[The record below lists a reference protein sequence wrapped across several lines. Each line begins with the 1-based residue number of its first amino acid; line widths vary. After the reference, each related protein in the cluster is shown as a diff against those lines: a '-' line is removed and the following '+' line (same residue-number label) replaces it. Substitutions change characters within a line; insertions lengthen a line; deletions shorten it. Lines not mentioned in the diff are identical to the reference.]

1 MASERAR
8 RGARDPR
15 RRDRH
20 LLPDDVHTR
29 DPDAEAWIHCG
40 WGRLLFAH
48 TFADPARLVE
58 SIGEE
63 APDERDIA
71 VYVAD
76 PHVVLSMAPQE
87 VFLDPSHTLRLWMSH
102 YRPASE
108 RPRGFQV
115 RRMADKADALA
126 SNRIYAR
133 LDMVQVPLDF
143 FAKNLNSRRLIYLV
157 AVDEAGV
164 VVGSVTGVDHVRAF
178 DDPEQGASL
187 WCLAVD
193 PECSLPGVG
202 EALVRSLA
210 EHYQARGR
218 AFLDLS
224 VMHDNAPALRLYRR
238 IGFERVAWF
247 TLKKRNP
254 INEQLFIAPQPEAR
268 LNPYAR
274 IIINVARRRGIGVN
288 VEDEEANLFHLSFGG
303 RSIACRESLSALTS
317 AVALTRCDDKSLTH
331 RLLARAGLAVPEQIE
346 VGATVGEPERDFLR
360 RHGSVVVKP
369 ARGEQG
375 RGISVDVRDESTLER
390 AVQIAW
396 PHGDRVLVE
405 RFCPGADLRI
415 VVIGGEMVAAALRRP
430 AQITGNGRDS
440 IERLIEA
447 QSRRR
452 AAATGGESRIPIDAE
467 TRRCV
472 GLSGH
477 ELDDVLP
484 EGESLNVRRTAN
496 LHTGGTLH
504 DVTDEIHPILAEA
517 AIRAAE
523 VLDVPV
529 VGLDF
534 LVPDHCGEAYV
545 IIEANERPGL
555 ANHEPRPTA
564 ERFIDLLFPQTRRDA
579 TRRPGRGRAEHIGNT
594 RPSSE

>member
-1 MASERAR
+1 MASERLR
-8 RGARDPR
+8 RGARLPR
-15 RRDRH
+15 KRDRH
-20 LLPDDVHTR
+20 LLPSDAHTR
-29 DPDAEAWIHCG
+29 QPDAEAWIHCG

-48 TFADPARLVE
+48 TYADPARLVA
-58 SIGEE
+58 SLGDE

-71 VYVAD
+71 VYVGD

-87 VFLDPSHTLRLWMSH
+87 VFLDPSHTLRLYMSH

-115 RRMADKADALA
+115 RRMGDKLDALA
-126 SNRIYAR
+126 SNRLYAR

-143 FAKNLNSRRLIYLV
+143 YAKNLNSRRLIYLV
-157 AVDEAGV
+157 AVDEANR
-164 VVGSVTGVDHVRAF
+164 VVGSVTGVDHLRAF

-202 EALVRSLA
+202 EALVRALA

-224 VMHDNAPALRLYRR
+224 VMHDNAPALKLYQR
-238 IGFERVAWF
+238 IGFERVPWF

-274 IIINVARRRGIGVN
+274 IIINEARRRGIAVT
-288 VEDEEANLFHLSFGG
+288 VEDEEANLFRLSFGG
-303 RSIACRESLSALTS
+303 RSVACRESLSELTS
-317 AVALTRCDDKSLTH
+317 SVAMTRCDDKALTH
-331 RLLARAGLAVPEQIE
+331 RLLARAGLSVPEQME
-346 VGATVGEPERDFLR
+346 VGAMLGEAERDFLR

-375 RGISVDVRDESTLER
+375 RGISVDLRDEDSLER
-390 AVQIAW
+390 AIAAAR
-396 PHGDRVLVE
+396 PYSERVLLE
-405 RFCPGADLRI
+405 RYCPGEDLRI
-415 VVIGGEMVAAALRRP
+415 VVIAGEVVAAALRRP
-430 AQITGNGRDS
+430 AAVFGNGRDS

-452 AAATGGESRIPIDAE
+452 AAATGGESRIPLDQE

-472 GLSGH
+472 ALAGH
-477 ELDDVLP
+477 ELGDVLA
-484 EGESLNVRRTAN
+484 EGERLAVRRTAN

-504 DVTDEIHPILAEA
+504 DVTGELAPALAQA
-517 AIRAAE
+517 AIKGAE
-523 VLDVPV
+523 VLEMPV
-529 VGLDF
+529 AGLDF
-534 LVPDHCGEAYV
+534 LVPDPRGEAYV

-555 ANHEPRPTA
+555 ANHEPQPTA
-564 ERFIDLLFPQTRRDA
+564 ERFLDLLFPQTRRESK
-579 TRRPGRGRAEHIGNT
+579 RNT
-594 RPSSE
+594 PPES

>member
-1 MASERAR
+1 MTSERTRREAR
-8 RGARDPR
+8 HPR

-20 LLPDDVHTR
+20 LLPSDAHTR
-29 DPDAEAWIHCG
+29 EPDSEAWLHCG

-48 TFADPARLVE
+48 TFADATKLVA
-58 SIGEE
+58 SLAEE
-63 APDERDIA
+63 EPDERDIA

-102 YRPASE
+102 YRPASD

-115 RRMADKADALA
+115 RRMRDKADALA

-157 AVDEAGV
+157 AADDGGQVL
-164 VVGSVTGVDHVRAF
+164 GSVTGVDHVRAY

-202 EALVRSLA
+202 EALVRALA

-224 VMHDNAPALRLYRR
+224 VKHDNAPALKLYER

-247 TLKKRNP
+247 TLKKRNL

-274 IIINVARRRGIGVN
+274 IIINEARRRGIAVD
-288 VEDEEANLFHLSFGG
+288 VEDEEANLFRLTLGG
-303 RSIACRESLSALTS
+303 RGIVCRESLSELTS
-317 AVALTRCDDKSLTH
+317 AVAMTRCDDKSLTH
-331 RLLARAGLAVPEQIE
+331 RLLSRAGLSVPEQID
-346 VGATVGEPERDFLR
+346 VGTSVGETEREFLK

-375 RGISVDVRDESTLER
+375 RGISVDLRDEASLESAIVAAR
-390 AVQIAW
+390 EHCEQ
-396 PHGDRVLVE
+396 VLME
-405 RFCPGADLRI
+405 RFCPGGDLRI
-415 VVIGGEMVAAALRRP
+415 VVIGGEVVAAALRHP
-430 AQITGNGRDS
+430 AEIVGNGRDS

-452 AAATGGESRIPIDAE
+452 AAATGGESRIPLDEE
-467 TRRCV
+467 TLRCV
-472 GLSGH
+472 ALAEH
-477 ELDDVLP
+477 QLADVLG
-484 EGESLNVRRTAN
+484 EGKRLKVRRTAN
-496 LHTGGTLH
+496 LHTGGTLQ
-504 DVTDEIHPILAEA
+504 DVTAELCDALRNAALKASQVLEI
-517 AIRAAE
+517 
-523 VLDVPV
+523 PV
-529 VGLDF
+529 VGLDL
-534 LVPDHCGEAYV
+534 LVPDHRAAVHV

-555 ANHEPRPTA
+555 ANHEPLPTA
-564 ERFIDLLFPQTRRDA
+564 ERFIDLLFPQTRREGARNPAPDV
-579 TRRPGRGRAEHIGNT
+579 T
-594 RPSSE
+594 SK